1 MLKGVLGK
9 VFGNK
14 QSRDMKRI
22 GPIVDEINAYFEE
35 YHDLS
40 DEQLAD
46 KTAEFKERLESGET
60 LDDLLPEA
68 FAVVKEVCL
77 RHKGQTWPAAGVD
90 ITWDMVPYDVQM
102 AGGVALH
109 EGRIAE
115 MATGEGKTLVAVA
128 PLYLNALAGQ
138 GVHLITVNDYLA
150 RRDSEWMTPIFN
162 FLGLSVGCLDSTE
175 PNTLERRQQYEQD
188 ITYGTNHEYGFDY
201 LRDNMVTSPDQVVQ
215 QRGHFY
221 AIVDEVDNILIDEA
235 RTPLIISGPVDR
247 STHRYDEI
255 KPIVF
260 ELVKKQN
267 ELCSRYM
274 TEVEEAGRKGPLTR
288 EDGIKLLQV
297 QRGVPK
303 QKRLSKMKAEPGIQ
317 GLIEKTELEFIAEK
331 KLNDLD
337 EGLYFTVDEKTHQID
352 LTDMGRQELSPSN
365 PKLWELP
372 DIVEEIAAIEA
383 GDFEVIELK
392 DGTEIL
398 LNGTVQQRQAMRTP
412 EGGFVLHRHD
422 GTLNIASDQVA
433 AVKSG
438 TELDKQGRE
447 RFKDVL
453 RSENGVQT
461 EKLHNITQ
469 MLKAYS
475 LYERDVEYV
484 VQENKVVIV
493 DEFTGRLMSGRRW
506 SDGLHQAVEAKEG
519 VEIEIETQT
528 LATVTL
534 QNYFRMYKK
543 LSGMTGTAETEAGEF
558 AHTYDIDVMIVPTNR
573 PIKRADNNDLVY
585 KTKREKYKAV
595 IDEIVACHEK
605 RLPVLVGTV
614 SVEVSELL
622 SRYLKARRI
631 PHSVLNAKQHQSEAE
646 IVMGA
651 GQPGAVTIATNM
663 AGRGT
668 DIKLHPDVII
678 RNEQGEGID
687 GGLQIIGTER
697 HDSRR
702 IDRQLRGRAG
712 RQGDPGSSKFF
723 ISLEDDLMRL
733 FGSDRIVRIMD
744 RLGLEEGEEITHPLV
759 TRAIES
765 AQKKVESRNFEIRKK
780 TLDYD
785 NVMNKQREAIYS
797 IRKHVLMG
805 EDIKPVI
812 LDIHMQFIESLIAD
826 YQPTSEAKNE
836 PWDVAGFLDHIQK
849 YVPYASFKELE
860 EKAVGLEDEALLD
873 LISEKLDEAYQAKEE
888 QLGEDLL
895 VRMARYVVLRRID
908 DNWRDHLMAIDD
920 MRDAIG
926 WRGYAQLDPLV
937 EYQKEASIMFEEL
950 MGNVNKEVF
959 EHFFLT
965 QPVMQA
971 PEPEQQVMAT
981 QAHQASLPEEAGA
994 DIAEDGPDNT
1004 GSIDRPGAQPIRR
1017 DSAKIGRNDPC
1028 TCGSG
1033 KKYKKCC
1040 GATEEAS

>member
-1 MLKGVLGK
+1 MLKGVLSK

-14 QSRDMKRI
+14 QSRDMRRI
-22 GPIVDEINAYFEE
+22 RPIIDEINAYFEE
-35 YHDLS
+35 YHSLS
-40 DEQLAD
+40 DDELRG
-46 KTAEFKERLESGET
+46 KTAEFKARLADGET

-68 FAVVKEVCL
+68 FATIKEVCL
-77 RHKGQTWPAAGVD
+77 RHKGKSWSAAGVD

-102 AGGVALH
+102 AGGIALH
-109 EGRIAE
+109 EGKIAE

-128 PLYLNALAGQ
+128 PLYLNALAGR

-162 FLGLSVGCLDSTE
+162 FLDLTVGCLDKTE
-175 PNTLERRQQYEQD
+175 PNTLERRQQYEAD

-260 ELVKKQN
+260 DLVKKQN
-267 ELCSRYM
+267 ELASRYM
-274 TEVEEAGRKGPLTR
+274 TEVEEAARKGPLTR

-303 QKRLSKMKAEPGIQ
+303 QKRLSKMKAEPGVQ

-331 KLNDLD
+331 KMHELD
-337 EGLYFTVDEKTHQID
+337 EGLFFTVDEKTHQID
-352 LTDMGRQELSPSN
+352 LTDKGRQELSPEN

-383 GDFEVIELK
+383 GDFEVIVLK
-392 DGTEIL
+392 DESEVL
-398 LNGTVQQRQAMRTP
+398 LNGTAQQRAAMKSAD
-412 EGGFVLHRHD
+412 GGYVIHKHD
-422 GTLNIASDQVA
+422 STLTIRPDEIV
-433 AVKSG
+433 AVKPG
-438 TELDKQGRE
+438 TDFDKAGRE

-453 RSENGVQT
+453 RAENATQT
-461 EKLHNITQ
+461 EKLHNISQ

-484 VQENKVVIV
+484 VQDNKVIIV
-493 DEFTGRLMSGRRW
+493 DEFTGRLMNGRRW

-519 VEIEIETQT
+519 VEIEVETQT

-534 QNYFRMYKK
+534 QNYFRMYEK

-558 AHTYDIDVMIVPTNR
+558 AHTYNIDVMVVPTNR
-573 PIKRADNNDLVY
+573 PIKRKDHNDLVY

-614 SVEVSELL
+614 SVDVSELL

-631 PHSVLNAKQHQSEAE
+631 PHNVLNAKQHQREAE

-668 DIKLHPDVII
+668 DIKLHPDVIQ
-678 RNEQGEGID
+678 RDENGEGIG

-723 ISLEDDLMRL
+723 LSLEDDLMRL
-733 FGSDRIVRIMD
+733 FGSDRIVKIMD

-765 AQKKVESRNFEIRKK
+765 AQKKVEARNFEIRKK

-785 NVMNKQREAIYS
+785 NVMNKQREAIYAVRRQ
-797 IRKHVLMG
+797 ILMG
-805 EDIKPVI
+805 EDIKPTL
-812 LDIHMQFIESLIAD
+812 LDIHMQAIERLLED
-826 YQPTSEAKNE
+826 YQPQRDKDEQ
-836 PWDVAGFLDHIQK
+836 WDLAGFLDHLQRYI
-849 YVPYASFKELE
+849 PYANFKELE
-860 EKAVGLEDEALLD
+860 EQAEGLDNDALLD
-873 LISEKLDEAYQAKEE
+873 LVSEKLEESYRLKEE

-895 VRMARYVVLRRID
+895 IRLARYVVLRRID
-908 DNWRDHLMAIDD
+908 DTWRDHLLAIDD

-937 EYQKEASIMFEEL
+937 EYQKEASIMFEEF
-950 MGNVNKEVF
+950 MANIQKEVF

-965 QPVMQA
+965 QPIMQA
-971 PEPEQQVMAT
+971 QEPTQQVMQTEARQAT
-981 QAHQASLPEEAGA
+981 LEETLPEAAGEPQEITSS
-994 DIAEDGPDNT
+994 IAQPT
-1004 GSIDRPGAQPIRR
+1004 AQPIRR
-1017 DSAKIGRNDPC
+1017 DGAKVGRNDPC
-1028 TCGSG
+1028 PCGSG
-1033 KKYKKCC
+1033 KKHKKCC
-1040 GATEEAS
+1040 GVSAEDE